1 MKSMS
6 FILSL
11 VFLLGSA
18 SFTLAGNAPAPATK
32 EAKAAYSS
40 AKSANE
46 KKENSSIKTLDI
58 KKPSDDQKPAKAKE
72 KEQAKKPK
80 NILNFDDKEDEATEE
95 GGLSLFP
102 LLKQGLQ
109 SLLKNYISSYCNFFF
124 Q

>member
-1 MKSMS
+1 MKSLS

-40 AKSANE
+40 SKSANE

-80 NILNFDDKEDEATEE
+80 SILNFDDKEDEATEE

>member
-1 MKSMS
+1 MS